1 MAPKKLI
8 SYYCYYH
15 LQSLLYREVCEVLKR
30 IFHGLNT
37 HAATADDDDD
47 DDGCCFFDFLYTIV
61 NCKAV
66 D

>member
-1 MAPKKLI
+1 
-8 SYYCYYH
+8 
-15 LQSLLYREVCEVLKR
+15 VLKR